1 MVNAVGHATNLTRL
15 QAQEQADG
23 SSGTPP
29 NYEGRIGLDPILLD
43 VERLVTA
50 LVTGVFELSNMRVH
64 QNLLLHHIGRSMAR
78 SAVLLRELCNM
89 ARRAYRPAD
98 LLEIS
103 WRDLQWAEIQRRASP
118 SQREELPVRE
128 EVVEDDA
135 GVISS
140 VIVPTLAPVTEDA
153 MEEKARR
160 HPASGPSPLCTTT
173 RKSPAAHNGT
183 VHIHW
188 TAPEPRE

>member
-1 MVNAVGHATNLTRL
+1 MVNAAGLSASLTRPQVQG
-15 QAQEQADG
+15 QAGD
-23 SSGTPP
+23 SSGAPP
-29 NYEGRIGLDPILLD
+29 DYEGRIELDPILLD

-50 LVTGVFELSNMRVH
+50 LETGVFELSNTRVH

-89 ARRAYRPAD
+89 AGRAYRPAD

-103 WRDLQWAEIQRRASP
+103 WRDLQWVEIQRRASP

-128 EVVEDDA
+128 EVVEGDD

-140 VIVPTLAPVTEDA
+140 VIVPTLEPVAEDA
-153 MEEKARR
+153 MEEESSA
-160 HPASGPSPLCTTT
+160 GSPD
-173 RKSPAAHNGT
+173 N
-183 VHIHW
+183 
-188 TAPEPRE
+188 